1 MGFGDVRP
9 GRADGGK
16 LVARW
21 RLRLPYFLEIR
32 NLANSQIQKCVFL
45 EFANSRD
52 CVIRQTGR

>member
-1 MGFGDVRP
+1 MGLGDVRP

-32 NLANSQIQKCVFL
+32 NPEKYANP
-45 EFANSRD
+45 EMRNPG
-52 CVIRQTGR
+52 IRKFP